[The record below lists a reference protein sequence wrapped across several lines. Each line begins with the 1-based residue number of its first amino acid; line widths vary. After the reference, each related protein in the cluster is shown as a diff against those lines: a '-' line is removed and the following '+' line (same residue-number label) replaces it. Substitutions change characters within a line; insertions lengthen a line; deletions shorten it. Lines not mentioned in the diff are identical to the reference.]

1 MRGVFLSYRRSDTAG
16 HVGRINDRLA
26 AQFGDER
33 VFMDV
38 GDIAP
43 GEDFTIALERELE
56 KADRVLVVIGDD
68 WLTVADHGKRRLDDP
83 SDHHRLEIERGL
95 ALGKRVIP
103 VLVEGARMPAE
114 AVLPPSLRPLARLQ
128 AVELRNSRWEDDVR
142 ALARALDPGSVPPP
156 GGPGPTGRP
165 LVLGL
170 ATVALGILGAVV
182 YLAFKPDV
190 PGATPPAA
198 PTPRSSATP
207 SVARS
212 TSLAGTWRRENGS
225 RWAIAVDGDGYRID
239 EIHNESKQAWMRGRG
254 ELRGDRF
261 MFALDHLF
269 GSNLRIEGNLALAPD
284 GHTLSGT
291 AKRLA
296 SGNEE
301 TIVLVRE

>member
-1 MRGVFLSYRRSDTAG
+1 
-16 HVGRINDRLA
+16 
-26 AQFGDER
+26 
-33 VFMDV
+33 MDV

-56 KADRVLVVIGDD
+56 KADTVLVVIGDD

-128 AVELRNSRWEDDVR
+128 AVELRNSRWEDDVG
-142 ALARALDPGSVPPP
+142 ALARTLDPGSVPPP

-170 ATVALGILGAVV
+170 ATVALGHPRCGSL
-182 YLAFKPDV
+182 
-190 PGATPPAA
+190 PGLQAGRAPHEAA
-198 PTPRSSATP
+198 RCSDCSATP

-212 TSLAGTWRRENGS
+212 SSLAGTWRRENGS

-239 EIHNESKQAWMRGRG
+239 EIHYESKQAWMRGRG

-261 MFALDHLF
+261 TFALDHLF
-269 GSNLRIEGNLALAPD
+269 GSDLRIEGNLALAPD
-284 GHTLSGT
+284 GSTLSGT
-291 AKRLA
+291 AKRLP